1 MNYAM
6 VEGGRKMKS
15 IEKRKQALIS
25 QIQQLRREIDNL
37 KWPEYRESQLRTC
50 TGRSGYVGLDG
61 FDCKR

>member
-1 MNYAM
+1 
-6 VEGGRKMKS
+6 MKS
-15 IEKRKQALIS
+15 IEKRKQVLIS

-50 TGRSGYVGLDG
+50 TECSGYVGFDG

>member
-1 MNYAM
+1 
-6 VEGGRKMKS
+6 MKS

-37 KWPEYRESQLRTC
+37 KCPGYRESQLRTC